1 MHTCARAPTLLL
13 RPPSALPMSLAR
25 TQSPSGLIAHDAE
38 TAAAVSLAGPE
49 CVCDTGHV
57 IGRLI
62 WSMVGAARPLGL
74 VPFGCNV
81 TACRSGAL

>member
-1 MHTCARAPTLLL
+1 MLYACACAPTLLL
-13 RPPSALPMSLAR
+13 RPPSALPMSLAPIHPVGSSATTR
-25 TQSPSGLIAHDAE
+25 RPPLQSLSPGF
-38 TAAAVSLAGPE
+38 E
-49 CVCDTGHV
+49 CVCDTAHI